1 MKKLSMIAGLS
12 AVSVLAF
19 LAGCGGDTGDVP
31 PPVAEAHSIVAKTDW
46 SKSQTVDVALD
57 SYAFRPAEFA
67 LQSGQPYKI
76 HLTNGSDDTHT
87 FSSAGFFKAV
97 ALQKVVV
104 NGVEASGLSDD
115 GVTLDE
121 NQQADLYLVPVTA
134 GSYGLFCDEP
144 LHDSFGMH
152 GHIIIK

>member
-1 MKKLSMIAGLS
+1 MKSMSMIASLFTVSAMALLS
-12 AVSVLAF
+12 
-19 LAGCGGDTGDVP
+19 GCGGDTGDVP
-31 PPVAEAHSIVAKTDW
+31 PPVTDAQGVVGKVDW
-46 SKSQTVDVALD
+46 SKSQTIDVALD
-57 SYAFRPAEFA
+57 SYKFVPSELT

-104 NGVEASGLSDD
+104 NGVEATSLKDD

-121 NQQADLYLVPVTA
+121 NQQADLYVVPVTA

-152 GHIIIK
+152 GHIVIK

>member
-1 MKKLSMIAGLS
+1 MKKLTIITGLS
-12 AVSVLAF
+12 ALTGMAI

-31 PPVAEAHSIVAKTDW
+31 PPVASAQSIVAKADW
-46 SKSQTVDVALD
+46 SKSQTIAVSLS
-57 SYAFRPAEFA
+57 SYAFTPAELT

-104 NGVEASGLSDD
+104 NGVEAPSVSDD
-115 GVTLDE
+115 GVTLKE
-121 NQQADLYLVPVTA
+121 HQQADLYLVPVTT
-134 GSYGLFCDEP
+134 GTFGLFCDQP

-152 GHIIIK
+152 GHIMIK